1 MALLQC
7 KYNRV
12 FTSITGYPV
21 EIDKKK
27 ILKLIKRM
35 QRRKEADHNKKRL
48 PCKMP
53 SLTWFLADAKYL
65 YLSDA
70 KYVYRRANI
79 YRCIKILNVEP
90 SKLHPFT
97 CTPKKSDYLIS
108 LPTWWDGSV
117 AAR

>member
-7 KYNRV
+7 RYNRV
-12 FTSITGYPV
+12 LTLFTGYPV

-35 QRRKEADHNKKRL
+35 QRRKEADRNKKRL

-65 YLSDA
+65 Y
-70 KYVYRRANI
+70 
-79 YRCIKILNVEP
+79 RCQMQNM
-90 SKLHPFT
+90 
-97 CTPKKSDYLIS
+97 CTDVQTYIDVPKF
-108 LPTWWDGSV
+108 
-117 AAR
+117 